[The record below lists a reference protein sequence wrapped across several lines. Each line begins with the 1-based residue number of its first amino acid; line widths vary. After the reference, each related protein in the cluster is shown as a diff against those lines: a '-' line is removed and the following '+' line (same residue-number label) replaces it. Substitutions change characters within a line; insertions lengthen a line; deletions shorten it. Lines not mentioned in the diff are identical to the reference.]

1 MLIRDM
7 VQLRT
12 ELERGEEVRPEEV
25 GQLLAR
31 VKSEASELGHDDLKL
46 LKQEVDTIEG
56 LVREATE
63 QIASDLQSVQST
75 REGHYGYA
83 HLRSHKT
90 GQRLYRKA

>member
-12 ELERGEEVRPEEV
+12 SLERGEDVRPEEV

-31 VKSEASELGHDDLKL
+31 VKTEAAGLEHDEIKL

-63 QIASDLQSVQST
+63 QIAVELQSVQST

>member
-1 MLIRDM
+1 MEG
-7 VQLRT
+7 T
-12 ELERGEEVRPEEV
+12 
-25 GQLLAR
+25 LAWAI
-31 VKSEASELGHDDLKL
+31 SIPG

-63 QIASDLQSVQST
+63 QIAVELQSVQST